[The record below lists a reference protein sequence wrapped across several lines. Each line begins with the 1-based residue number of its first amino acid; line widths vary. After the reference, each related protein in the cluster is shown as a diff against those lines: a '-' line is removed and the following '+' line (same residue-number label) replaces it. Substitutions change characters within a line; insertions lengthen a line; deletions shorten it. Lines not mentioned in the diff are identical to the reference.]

1 MKRNVH
7 MDTLERTSS
16 ALCSGPSIDWRR
28 LVHGL
33 GCSRTSS
40 VSGDALFPSFAP
52 NVANVWNVRG
62 DGAVDEIR
70 AKRQLVSRSEAARVF
85 GDLRSSRLRHRQRR
99 SWQRPLAA

>member
-1 MKRNVH
+1 

-62 DGAVDEIR
+62 DDAVDEIR
-70 AKRQLVSRSEAARVF
+70 AKRQLVSRSEAARVLVTF
-85 GDLRSSRLRHRQRR
+85 DRR
-99 SWQRPLAA
+99 GCVIGNAGLGSAL